1 MVNSN
6 SFYQKKIEQQNEEI
20 TNMNKKLDSLVS
32 NIDSIKLKLNS
43 SKLISFLSYINKPV
57 NR

>member
-20 TNMNKKLDSLVS
+20 TAMNQKLDSLVS
-32 NIDSIKLKLNS
+32 SIDYLKLKSKS
-43 SKLISFLSYINKPV
+43 SKLIIFIF
-57 NR
+57 